1 MGYSFCY
8 PFHSEERTSTKANES
23 QPSSS
28 SSPSAIAIAIGHHHR
43 IAPHRIAS
51 HRTGEEAR
59 GGGTLRSHFGASS
72 LMRPQHPFARRT
84 RWSGAARKIET
95 LAPQLLKHFKA
106 CQALKCRRCRAAVNF
121 TIYIADYPWLTV
133 ANTSEGLRYGCSVCA
148 NAEAALQG
156 PYGTGTA
163 CIRGRSCVRRHEKS
177 KAHQVAK
184 AKLAGQVQEVNGHW
198 VVSGRV
204 VPSAAVIKN
213 VR

>member
-1 MGYSFCY
+1 
-8 PFHSEERTSTKANES
+8 
-23 QPSSS
+23 
-28 SSPSAIAIAIGHHHR
+28 
-43 IAPHRIAS
+43 
-51 HRTGEEAR
+51 
-59 GGGTLRSHFGASS
+59 
-72 LMRPQHPFARRT
+72 MRPQHPFARRT

-95 LAPQLLKHFKA
+95 RLAHDNPLLKHFKA

-133 ANTSEGLRYGCSVCA
+133 AKTPEGLRYGCSVC
-148 NAEAALQG
+148 AEAALQG

-198 VVSGRV
+198 
-204 VPSAAVIKN
+204 IKKN
-213 VR
+213 NNKQENNNKKR